1 MKCSRLKCP
10 NVVDPKRLKYRLC
23 RKHWAITPVPSHRVD
38 STPCR
43 HHLVQLLAL
52 QWTYGAIARRSGVA
66 RTAVR
71 EALGRSRIQAATEA
85 AILAV
90 PLTRHLSGK
99 VVVDATGTRRRVEA
113 LAYLGWPLSHL
124 EPRFTRCRGRVGKA
138 IATGWVSTV
147 VADDVERVYRDLENT
162 PGPSDIAR
170 RRALRLG
177 FAGPAAWDGR
187 DIDDP
192 RSRPLAP
199 YRLGRRVA

>member
-1 MKCSRLKCP
+1 MKCSRPRCP
-10 NVVDPKRLKYRLC
+10 RVVDSKRQRYRLC
-23 RKHWAITPVPSHRVD
+23 RSHWAIAQLPSHRVD
-38 STPCR
+38 AGPTR
-43 HHLVQLLAL
+43 EHLVRLREL
-52 QWTYGAIARRSGVA
+52 QWTYTAIAKRSGVA

-71 EALGRSRIQAATEA
+71 EAFGRRHVQAATEA

-90 PLTRHLSGK
+90 PLTRHLSK
-99 VVVDATGTRRRVEA
+99 NVLVDATGTRRRVEA

-147 VADDVERVYRDLENT
+147 IAADVERVYRELENT

-170 RRALRLG
+170 RRALRRG
-177 FAGPAAWDGR
+177 FVGPAAWDNR

-192 RSRPLAP
+192 QARPLAP
-199 YRLGRRVA
+199 YRAREAA